1 MSVLSFLIIK
11 RNVLIFGIS
20 FLVSCLHYDS
30 ISRVVDSIE
39 VEKKKRAD
47 LISNLIKYNVEYN
60 LSIFKEIITAFE
72 KDPTLESKTL
82 LTGRVGKALLQ
93 EARNR
98 FILNYHFSKT
108 PISSAKNILLQDR
121 NNRFFLLSG
130 DPIHVSFSSSAPL
143 SSEVTPQLNV
153 TPISLLS
160 LNLHR
165 LDSQKNRYFHLIKV
179 PLPALDGNVLVFDDV
194 TSSVIELKNEMQSL
208 LEILLLILAS
218 YILLATFA
226 QYQHNTNIKLT
237 SDTLTGLKNRTYLQS
252 ANVRL
257 KHEHL

>member
-98 FILNYHFSKT
+98 FILNYHFSKALFLVRKT
-108 PISSAKNILLQDR
+108 YYFRIEITDFFCFQGILFTLA
-121 NNRFFLLSG
+121 S
-130 DPIHVSFSSSAPL
+130 PL
-143 SSEVTPQLNV
+143 P
-153 TPISLLS
+153 
-160 LNLHR
+160 HR
-165 LDSQKNRYFHLIKV
+165 L
-179 PLPALDGNVLVFDDV
+179 VL
-194 TSSVIELKNEMQSL
+194 KSL
-208 LEILLLILAS
+208 HS
-218 YILLATFA
+218 
-226 QYQHNTNIKLT
+226 
-237 SDTLTGLKNRTYLQS
+237 
-252 ANVRL
+252 
-257 KHEHL
+257 